1 MQGLAGWL
9 SPKGGDGALA
19 LNAMLQACGRAD
31 APTPLAAT
39 GIGRGL
45 ATWART
51 GAIAEDGALAVAVTG
66 RPLFG
71 DGRSPAADP
80 ARAILDLWRA
90 HGPAML
96 ERIHGS
102 FAVAALDGDAQEA
115 FLAIDRMGV
124 QAMSF
129 AARPDCLA
137 FGDRA
142 DAVAGH
148 PEVGRSLNP
157 QDLFNYFYFHMVPAP
172 GTVFAGVE
180 KLQPGECLRWRRGD
194 ATREFYWR
202 LHFRDAPRR
211 DFPEQTE
218 RFHRVL
224 RDSVRRAEGGDEVAC
239 FLSGGTDS
247 SAVCG
252 ALAETTRRNPRTY
265 SIGYAVAEFDEMEYA
280 RAAAQRFGLDAREYT
295 LTPDDLLAAI
305 PVIAQHYDEPFGND
319 SAVPVYHCARLAA
332 QDGYRVMLAGDGGD
346 ELFGGNARYAKQ
358 KIFEVYHA
366 IPGILRRGLIE
377 PVAHLPGM
385 AALSPARKLQSYI
398 RQANM
403 PLPERMESYN
413 FVYRQALEEMF
424 APELL
429 AAVDIRQPDAWLRAV
444 YERADSSHYINR
456 LLHLDFEFTLADSDL
471 RKVNGMTAAVGI
483 EVRYPLLDDEM
494 VAFSGEIPP
503 DWKVKGQ
510 QLRWF
515 YRSALR
521 GFLPDKILDKSKHGF
536 GVPFG
541 TWARDYPPLRERVG
555 DALANFKGRGLLLPS
570 YVDRVHRELVETH
583 ATYFGKM
590 VWVILMMEEW
600 LSARGL

>member
-1 MQGLAGWL
+1 MQGLVGWL
-9 SPKGGDGALA
+9 TPKGGDGVQALD
-19 LNAMLQACGRAD
+19 AMLKACGRAESPPP
-31 APTPLAAT
+31 AAAT
-39 GIGRGL
+39 GTHWGL
-45 ATWART
+45 AAWART
-51 GAIAEDGALAVAVTG
+51 GEIAEDGEIAVVVTG
-66 RPLFG
+66 RPLFDG
-71 DGRSPAADP
+71 DAFSEEGT
-80 ARAILDLWRA
+80 ARAILALWRQ

-102 FAVAALDGDAQEA
+102 FAIAVLDHREQAA

-129 AARPDCLA
+129 CARPDGLI
-137 FGDRA
+137 FGNRA

-148 PEVGRSLNP
+148 PDVGRRLDP
-157 QDLFNYFYFHMVPAP
+157 QGLFNYFYFHMAPAP

-180 KLQPGECLRWRRGD
+180 KLQPGECLHWRQGQ
-194 ATREFYWR
+194 AKREFYWR
-202 LHFRDAPRR
+202 LHFRDEPRR
-211 DFPEQTE
+211 DFPEQAQL
-218 RFHRVL
+218 FHRVL
-224 RDSVRRAEGGDEVAC
+224 RDSVRRAQGRDEVAC

-252 ALAETTRRNPRTY
+252 ALAQVSGRSPRTY

-280 RAAAQRFGLDAREYT
+280 RAATQRFGLDAREYT
-295 LTPDDLLAAI
+295 LAPDDLLAAI
-305 PVIAQHYDEPFGND
+305 PVIARHYDEPFGND

-332 QDGYRVMLAGDGGD
+332 EDGYRVMLAGDGGD

-366 IPGILRRGLIE
+366 IPDLLRRGLLE
-377 PVAHLPGM
+377 PLAHLPGM
-385 AALSPARKLQSYI
+385 VALSPARKLQSYI

-429 AAVDIRQPDAWLRAV
+429 AAADPRQPDAWLRAV
-444 YERADSSHYINR
+444 YERADSKHFVNR

-471 RKVNGMTAAVGI
+471 RKVNGMTEAVGI

-515 YRSALR
+515 YKAALR

-555 DALANFKGRGLLLPS
+555 DALANFKRRGLLQPA
-570 YVDRVHRELVETH
+570 YVDRLRRELVETH